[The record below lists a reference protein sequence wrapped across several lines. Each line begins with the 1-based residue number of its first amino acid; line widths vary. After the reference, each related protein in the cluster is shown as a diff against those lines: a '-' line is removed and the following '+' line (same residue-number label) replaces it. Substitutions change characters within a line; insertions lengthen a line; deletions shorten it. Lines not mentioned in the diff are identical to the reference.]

1 MLPLN
6 LLILIVFTLLL
17 AWLIPV
23 RWRGWAI
30 LVGSILAAYWLQPAV
45 PIRNLDFWL
54 PTLSIALT
62 IFTWSIIGAKTR
74 QSLWVNRI
82 AFLVIFAMILL
93 VAASRYLGP
102 ACCLTPT
109 RPPQLLQVLVA
120 LGTVAGLA
128 FLISNTSA
136 RRFLSYLM
144 IFAIIVLFV
153 ILKSGWLAQQT
164 SAGLRGLMGQDSALA
179 STLDLRW
186 LGFSFLAFRL
196 LHVLRDSQHGR
207 LPDYS
212 LDEFVSYALFY
223 PSYPSGPID
232 RSQRFIQQDLR
243 SPDRLTAGQFLSGSQ
258 RIVIGL
264 FKKFVLA
271 DSLAMIALNPQNASQ
286 TSSTLWIWILLY
298 AYGLRLYFDFSGYTD
313 IAIGL
318 GKYLSIQLPE
328 NFASPYAKVNL
339 TAFWNSWHI
348 TLAQWFRAYVF
359 NPLTRALRSKPER
372 FPSWLIVLLGQ
383 LSMMLLIGLWHGI
396 TWNFAVWGLWHAVG
410 LFINNRWSGWIR
422 PRYPDASQNK
432 NLHKIISLGGWFLT
446 FQYVT
451 LGWVWFALPTIPSSL
466 DAFRKLL
473 GF

>member
-1 MLPLN
+1 MPPLN
-6 LLILIVFTLLL
+6 LLILIAFTLLI
-17 AWLIPV
+17 AWIVPL

-30 LVGSILAAYWLQPAV
+30 LAGSVLAAYWLQPSV

-62 IFTWSIIGAKTR
+62 ILTWSITAAKTR
-74 QSLWVNRI
+74 QTLWGNRI
-82 AFLVIFAMILL
+82 AFLAIFAVILL
-93 VAASRYLGP
+93 VAILRYLGSV
-102 ACCLTPT
+102 CCLTPT
-109 RPPQLLQVLVA
+109 RPPQLFQVLVA
-120 LGTVAGLA
+120 LGVVAGLA
-128 FLISNTSA
+128 VLISNTPA

-144 IFAIIVLFV
+144 IFTILVLFV
-153 ILKSGWLAQQT
+153 ILKSGWFAQQT

-196 LHVLRDSQHGR
+196 LHVLRDSQQGR

-223 PSYPSGPID
+223 PSYTSGPID

-243 SPDRLTAGQFLSGSQ
+243 HLDPLTAAPLFSGGQ

-271 DSLAMIALNPQNASQ
+271 DSLAMIALSPQNAGQ
-286 TSSTLWIWILLY
+286 VSSTLWIWVLLY
-298 AYGLRLYFDFSGYTD
+298 AYALRLYFDFSGYTD

-318 GKYLSIQLPE
+318 GKFLGIHLPE
-328 NFASPYAKVNL
+328 NFASPYTKVNL

-359 NPLTRALRSKPER
+359 NPLTRLLRSQPDR
-372 FPSWLIVLLGQ
+372 FPAWFIILVGQ
-383 LSMMLLIGLWHGI
+383 LTTMLLIGLWHGI
-396 TWNFAVWGLWHAVG
+396 TWNFAVWGLWHAIG
-410 LFINNRWSGWIR
+410 LFIHNRWSGWIR
-422 PRYPDASQNK
+422 PRYPDASQHK
-432 NLHKIISLGGWFLT
+432 SLHKLIVLGGWFLT

-451 LGWVWFALPTIPSSL
+451 LSWVWFALPSIPSSL
-466 DAFRKLL
+466 LAFQKLFGL
-473 GF
+473 

>member
-1 MLPLN
+1 MQPLSIF
-6 LLILIVFTLLL
+6 ILVIFTLLL
-17 AWLIPV
+17 AWLVPV

-62 IFTWSIIGAKTR
+62 IFTWSITGAKTR
-74 QSLWVNRI
+74 QTFWSNRI
-82 AFLVIFAMILL
+82 AFLVIFTAILL
-93 VAASRYLGP
+93 VAVLRYLGP

-109 RPPQLLQVLVA
+109 RPPQLMQVVVA
-120 LGTVAGLA
+120 LGVVAGLA
-128 FLISNTSA
+128 FLISNTST
-136 RRFLSYLM
+136 RRVLSYLM
-144 IFAIIVLFV
+144 IFAIIILFI

-179 STLDLRW
+179 TTLDLRW

-196 LHVLRDSQHGR
+196 LHVLRDSQAGR
-207 LPDYS
+207 LPDFS

-232 RSQRFIQQDLR
+232 RSQRFIGQDLR
-243 SPDRLTAGQFLSGSQ
+243 RPQRLTAGQFFSGSQ
-258 RIVIGL
+258 RVVIGL

-271 DSLAMIALNPQNASQ
+271 DSLAMIALSPQNAGQ
-286 TSSTLWIWILLY
+286 TSSTLWMWLLLY

-313 IAIGL
+313 MAIGL
-318 GKYLSIQLPE
+318 GKFLSIQLPE
-328 NFASPYAKVNL
+328 NFASPYTKVNM
-339 TAFWNSWHI
+339 TSFWNSWHI

-359 NPLTRALRSKPER
+359 NPLTRALRSKPDR
-372 FPSWLIVLLGQ
+372 FPAWFIVLVGQ
-383 LSMMLLIGLWHGI
+383 VVTMLLIGLWHGI
-396 TWNFAVWGLWHAVG
+396 TWNFAVWGLWHALG
-410 LFINNRWSGWIR
+410 LFIHNRWSAWIR
-422 PRYPDASQNK
+422 PRYPEEAQHK
-432 NLHKIISLGGWFLT
+432 NIHKILTFGAWFLT

-466 DAFRKLL
+466 LAFQKLF

>member
-1 MLPLN
+1 MLPIN
-6 LLILIVFTLLL
+6 ILILVIFTLLL
-17 AWLIPV
+17 AWLVPV

-30 LVGSILAAYWLQPAV
+30 LVGSLLAAYWLQPAV

-62 IFTWSIIGAKTR
+62 IFTWSITGAKTR
-74 QSLWVNRI
+74 QSLWRNRV
-82 AFLVIFAMILL
+82 AFLVIFAIVLL
-93 VAASRYLGP
+93 VAVLRYFGP

-120 LGTVAGLA
+120 LGIVAGLA
-128 FLISNTSA
+128 VLISNTSS

-144 IFAIIVLFV
+144 ILVIIVLFV
-153 ILKSGWLAQQT
+153 VLKSGWLSQGT
-164 SAGLRGLMGQDSALA
+164 SAALRGLMGQDSSLA
-179 STLDLRW
+179 TTLDLRW

-196 LHVLRDSQHGR
+196 LHVLRDSQAGR

-243 SPDRLTAGQFLSGSQ
+243 SAERLTSSQFFSGSQ
-258 RIVIGL
+258 RVVIGL

-271 DSLAMIALNPQNASQ
+271 DSLAMLALSPQNAGQ
-286 TSSTLWIWILLY
+286 TSSTLWLWVLLY

-313 IAIGL
+313 MAIGL
-318 GKYLSIQLPE
+318 GKFLGIQLPE
-328 NFASPYAKVNL
+328 NFASPYTKVSL
-339 TAFWNSWHI
+339 TAFWNSWHM

-359 NPLTRALRSKPER
+359 NPLTRALRSQPER
-372 FPSWLIVLLGQ
+372 FPAWFIVLVGQ
-383 LSMMLLIGLWHGI
+383 VVTMLLIGLWHGI
-396 TWNFAVWGLWHAVG
+396 TWNFAVWGLWHALG
-410 LFINNRWSGWIR
+410 LFVHNRWSGWVR
-422 PRYPDASQNK
+422 PRYPEESQHK
-432 NLHKIISLGGWFLT
+432 YFHKILVLGGWFLT

-466 DAFRKLL
+466 LAFQKLF